1 MMDTHCALTCS
12 RKKIKTIPQPT
23 KKCINEGGSAFCER
37 FINFSSIIT
46 DKNLDIAFFIP
57 FLRSDRRS
65 IDDKQLK
72 EVRMIDKP

>member
-12 RKKIKTIPQPT
+12 RKKVKTIPQPT

-37 FINFSSIIT
+37 FINFSSIIS
-46 DKNLDIAFFIP
+46 DKNLDIAFLSFQ
-57 FLRSDRRS
+57 RSDRRS

-72 EVRMIDKP
+72 QVGLIDKP